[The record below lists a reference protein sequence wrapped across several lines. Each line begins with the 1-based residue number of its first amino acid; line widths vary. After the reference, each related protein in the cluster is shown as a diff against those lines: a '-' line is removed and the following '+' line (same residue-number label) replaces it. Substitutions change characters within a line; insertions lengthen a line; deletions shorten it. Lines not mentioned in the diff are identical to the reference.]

1 MKIGVALNKS
11 GVTGYGVSS
20 SGLPIVP
27 IEGSI
32 SFQIGDPFFSIG
44 TNPDGSNELID
55 QGRLMEGS
63 TLVNQTYES
72 GTPEL
77 VFYFDPTNSADM
89 NKLSTLGSKLDEFY
103 ERKGDQFPN
112 GVNSNL
118 GYTLNAMFAKIQ

>member
-1 MKIGVALNKS
+1 
-11 GVTGYGVSS
+11 
-20 SGLPIVP
+20 
-27 IEGSI
+27 
-32 SFQIGDPFFSIG
+32 
-44 TNPDGSNELID
+44 
-55 QGRLMEGS
+55 MEGS